1 MKNKLAKTTAI
12 IGLALGSGVIGYA
25 ASNAFQDLDTIK
37 ANFNTVLQ
45 YGQTKS
51 QRVSE
56 LESQLSNNTR
66 TQDQLKAEIEQIK
79 SDKQKEI
86 EAKQREIEAKQQ
98 EIKTKQQEADSL
110 RQQLNTVQND
120 KEQLEQRVS
129 ELRQYTDQKVG
140 ELGK

>member
-1 MKNKLAKTTAI
+1 MDFPFNHHQFLNNYTKGEITLKNKLAKTTVI

-66 TQDQLKAEIEQIK
+66 TQEEIVDRQCSIPT
-79 SDKQKEI
+79 I
-86 EAKQREIEAKQQ
+86 EK
-98 EIKTKQQEADSL
+98 L
-110 RQQLNTVQND
+110 F
-120 KEQLEQRVS
+120 
-129 ELRQYTDQKVG
+129 
-140 ELGK
+140 

>member
-1 MKNKLAKTTAI
+1 MTIVSLISITLSLGSIILNINTNKKMKRSNHIENKLAKTTAI

-56 LESQLSNNTR
+56 LESQLSNNIL
-66 TQDQLKAEIEQIK
+66 TQEQLKAEIEQIK

-86 EAKQREIEAKQQ
+86 E
-98 EIKTKQQEADSL
+98 
-110 RQQLNTVQND
+110 
-120 KEQLEQRVS
+120 
-129 ELRQYTDQKVG
+129 QKATG
-140 ELGK
+140 D

>member
-1 MKNKLAKTTAI
+1 MKNKLVKTIAI

-56 LESQLSNNTR
+56 LELQLSNNTR
-66 TQDQLKAEIEQIK
+66 TQEQLKAEIEQIK

-86 EAKQREIEAKQQ
+86 EAKQREIEQKQK
-98 EIKTKQQEADSL
+98 EIATKQQEADSL

>member
-25 ASNAFQDLDTIK
+25 AGNAFQDLDTIK

-79 SDKQKEI
+79 SDNQKEI
-86 EAKQREIEAKQQ
+86 EQKQQ
-98 EIKTKQQEADSL
+98 EIATKQQEADSL
-110 RQQLNTVQND
+110 RQQLSTVQNEN
-120 KEQLEQRVS
+120 EQPEQRVS

>member
-66 TQDQLKAEIEQIK
+66 TQEQLKAEIEQIK

-86 EAKQREIEAKQQ
+86 EAKQ
-98 EIKTKQQEADSL
+98 
-110 RQQLNTVQND
+110 
-120 KEQLEQRVS
+120 
-129 ELRQYTDQKVG
+129 
-140 ELGK
+140 

>member
-56 LESQLSNNTR
+56 LESQLSDNTR
-66 TQDQLKAEIEQIK
+66 TQEQLKAEIEQIK

-86 EAKQREIEAKQQ
+86 EAKQREIEA
-98 EIKTKQQEADSL
+98 KQQEADSL